1 MNDTRLRM
9 GLVGAGP
16 WARKVHGPGVAGH
29 PGTEL
34 VAVWARRPEAA
45 AEVAELCGAT
55 AVTDFDDL
63 LATVDAV
70 TFAVPPAVQA
80 PLALRAIEAGKH
92 VVLEKPLAATVEE
105 AERLVDAAEKAAV
118 ATLMMLTFR
127 YDSATIEW
135 LADVHRIGGWHGGAA
150 RWMSATL
157 LDTKYENSRWRH
169 DGGAL
174 ADIGPHVF
182 DMLDV
187 ALGPVTEVLTA
198 HLAAPGDVWHVL
210 LGHAGG
216 ATSTATLTMHTPA
229 DPPISD
235 FAVFGANGYRELD
248 GAGDASA
255 RYAALLSDFV
265 GLVRDNATTHPC
277 DIRRGLHVQ
286 RLLRAITDKVAGS
299 DPGAGQVAGG

>member
-16 WARKVHGPGVAGH
+16 WARKVHGPGVAEH

-34 VAVWARRPEAA
+34 VAVWARRPQAA
-45 AEVAELCGAT
+45 AEVAEPCGAA

-70 TFAVPPAVQA
+70 TFAVPPAVQS
-80 PLALRAIEAGKH
+80 PLALRALEAGKH

-105 AERLVDAAEKAAV
+105 AERLVAAAEKAAV

-127 YDSATIEW
+127 YDTKTVEW
-135 LADVHRIGGWHGGAA
+135 LAEVHRTGGWHGGAA

-182 DMLDV
+182 DLLDA

-198 HLAAPGDVWHVL
+198 HLADAGDVWHVL
-210 LGHAGG
+210 LGHDGG

-235 FAVFGANGYRELD
+235 FAVFGAHGYRHLD
-248 GAGDASA
+248 GAGDARV
-255 RYAALLSDFV
+255 RYAALLTDFV
-265 GLVRDNATTHPC
+265 AMVRDDATTHPC

-286 RLLRAITDKVAGS
+286 RVLRAITDKVAG
-299 DPGAGQVAGG
+299 GQVAGG

>member
-1 MNDTRLRM
+1 MNDSPLRM

-16 WARKVHGPGVAGH
+16 WARKVHGPGEAGH

-34 VAVWARRPEAA
+34 VAVWARRPDAA
-45 AEVAELCGAT
+45 AEVAELTGAT
-55 AVTDFDDL
+55 PVTDFDDL

-80 PLALRAIEAGKH
+80 PLALRALEAGKH
-92 VVLEKPLAATVEE
+92 VVLEKPLAGTVEE
-105 AERLVDAAEKAAV
+105 AEQLVAAAERARV

-127 YDSATIEW
+127 YAPEVIAW
-135 LADVHRIGGWHGGAA
+135 LDEVHRLGGWHGGSA

-157 LDTKYENSRWRH
+157 LDVKYESSRWRH

-182 DMLDV
+182 DLLDA
-187 ALGPVTEVLTA
+187 ALGPVTEIVTA
-198 HLAAPGDVWHVL
+198 HFAEPGDVWHIL

-229 DPPISD
+229 DPPVND

-248 GAGDASA
+248 ATGDASA
-255 RYAALLSDFV
+255 RFAALLDELTAMIRAGRTEHRV
-265 GLVRDNATTHPC
+265 
-277 DIRRGLHVQ
+277 DIRRGLHIQ
-286 RLLRAITDKVAGS
+286 RLLRSVTDAVAANATG
-299 DPGAGQVAGG
+299 GQVAGG